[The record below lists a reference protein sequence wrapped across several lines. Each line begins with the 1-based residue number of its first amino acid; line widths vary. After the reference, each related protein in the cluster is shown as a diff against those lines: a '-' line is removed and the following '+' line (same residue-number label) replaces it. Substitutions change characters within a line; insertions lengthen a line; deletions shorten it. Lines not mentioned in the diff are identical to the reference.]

1 MRTAC
6 LRVSARFRSKEI
18 SHELNELNE
27 LNSLNSFNS
36 WLIFLSA
43 TLPQERPEAHSAE
56 SLCAIALRSRMTE
69 SPGRSTELCFA
80 DHRILAHRRSF
91 RSFSDVRQE
100 YCARQSTRLTA
111 V

>member
-80 DHRILAHRRSF
+80 DHRIWRIVALSALFQTCGKNIARGSELA
-91 RSFSDVRQE
+91 
-100 YCARQSTRLTA
+100 
-111 V
+111 